1 MKGDP
6 ARVAFHVQS
15 ALRHVEKMNR
25 SSHAPQP
32 LFSSN
37 KRSVYLNWTGLSG
50 WKLIPFSVAVLVMI
64 PLAVVLFSFFTP
76 SDDIWQHLVNT
87 LLGRLL
93 LNTFWLSLGVLGGT
107 ALLGISLA
115 WLCATCD
122 FPLRKFFNWA
132 LMLPMAIPA
141 YVTAFVAIGLLDFSG
156 PVQTNLRSWFGEDLS
171 IPEIRSTGGVVLVMT
186 LALYPYV
193 YLLARNAFLSQG
205 RRAMEAVQSLGHG
218 RWRGF
223 FRVALPMGR
232 PWIFGGLML
241 VLMETLADFGTVSIF
256 NYDTFA
262 TAIYKAWFGFFSLSS
277 ASQLASLLILIVF
290 VLLWVEQKLTA
301 RTRYTQVEK
310 CSARGDRIALRP
322 LTGWLVCA
330 YASAVFL
337 TAFVIP
343 VTQLSVWTMQVF
355 ENDFDV
361 RYFSFLSHSLF
372 LGGMGALLTVGT
384 ALLLVYAHRLHGSPF
399 NRLMVRIATL
409 GYALPGTVLAVGLFI
424 PLAWLD
430 NKLIALGKAWFSWDL
445 GLILNGTLTAM
456 LLAYLIRFLAVAHHP
471 VQSAIKRI
479 TPSIDE
485 TSRSLRVSGFSMLRK
500 IHLPILRGG
509 LLTAATLVFVDI
521 MKEMPITLMTRPFG
535 WDTLAIRIYEMTS
548 EGEWERAAL
557 PAMVLV
563 LTGLFPIMLLTRNTR
578 EDGYGK

>member
-1 MKGDP
+1 
-6 ARVAFHVQS
+6 
-15 ALRHVEKMNR
+15 MNR
-25 SSHAPQP
+25 SSLVPQP
-32 LFSSN
+32 LLPSGRFS
-37 KRSVYLNWTGLSG
+37 KHLKWTGLSG
-50 WKLIPFSVAVLVMI
+50 WKLVPVSVALLVMI
-64 PLAVVLFSFFTP
+64 PLAVVLSSWFSP
-76 SDDIWQHLVNT
+76 SDEAWQHIVNT

-93 LNTFWLSLGVLGGT
+93 LNTFWLSLGVLAGT
-107 ALLGISLA
+107 ALLGVSLA

-122 FPLRKFFNWA
+122 FPLRRFFDWA

-156 PVQTNLRSWFGEDLS
+156 PVQTLLRRWFGEAFRL
-171 IPEIRSTGGVVLVMT
+171 PEIRSTGGVILVMI

-205 RRAMEAVQSLGHG
+205 RRAMEAARSLGLS

-262 TAIYKAWFGFFSLSS
+262 TAIYKAWFGFFSLPA

-290 VLLWVEQKLTA
+290 VLLWLEQRLTA
-301 RTRYTQVEK
+301 GTRYTQVEK
-310 CSARGDRIALRP
+310 SGGRGDRVMLRP
-322 LTGWLVCA
+322 LSGWIVCA
-330 YASAVFL
+330 YASTVFL
-337 TAFVIP
+337 AAFAIP
-343 VTQLSVWTMQVF
+343 VTQLSVWTLGVF
-355 ENDFDV
+355 QNDFSA

-372 LGGMGALLTVGT
+372 LGGFGALLTVAT
-384 ALLLVYAHRLHGSPF
+384 ALLLVYALRLHGSGL
-399 NRLMVRIATL
+399 NRIMVRIATL

-430 NKLIALGKAWFSWDL
+430 NKLIALGKTWFGWDP
-445 GLILNGTLTAM
+445 GLIFNGTLLAM
-456 LLAYLIRFLAVAHHP
+456 LLAYLVRFLAVAHHP
-471 VQSAIKRI
+471 VQSAMKRI

-485 TSRSLRVSGFSMLRK
+485 TSRSLRVSGLPMLRK
-500 IHLPILRGG
+500 VHLPILRGG
-509 LLTAATLVFVDI
+509 LFTAATLVFVDI

-557 PAMVLV
+557 PAMALV
-563 LTGLFPIMLLTRNTR
+563 LTGLFPIILLTRNSR

>member
-1 MKGDP
+1 
-6 ARVAFHVQS
+6 
-15 ALRHVEKMNR
+15 MNR
-25 SSHAPQP
+25 PSHAPQP
-32 LFSSN
+32 LIPSDRLSARFE
-37 KRSVYLNWTGLSG
+37 WTGLSG
-50 WKLIPFSVAVLVMI
+50 WGLIPFSVATLVMI
-64 PLAVVLFSFFTP
+64 PLAVVLSSFFTP
-76 SDDIWQHLVNT
+76 SDDVWQHLVNT

-93 LNTFWLSLGVLGGT
+93 LNTFWLSLGVLTGT

-115 WLCATCD
+115 WLTATCD
-122 FPLRKFFNWA
+122 FPLRKWFDWA

-156 PVQTNLRSWFGEDLS
+156 PVQTTLRRWFGDDLRF
-171 IPEIRSTGGVVLVMT
+171 PEIRSAGGVILVMI

-205 RRAMEAVQSLGHG
+205 RRAMEAAQSLGLG

-277 ASQLASLLILIVF
+277 AAQLASLLILIVF
-290 VLLWVEQKLTA
+290 VLLWMEQRLTA
-301 RTRYTQVEK
+301 GTRYTQVEK
-310 CSARGDRIALRP
+310 CSARGDRIVLRP
-322 LTGWLVCA
+322 LSGWLVFS
-330 YASAVFL
+330 YASTVFL
-337 TAFVIP
+337 AAFVIP
-343 VTQLSVWTMQVF
+343 VTQLSVWTMHVF
-355 ENDFDV
+355 ESDFGA

-372 LGGMGALLTVGT
+372 LGGIGTLLTVAT
-384 ALLLVYAHRLHGSPF
+384 ALLLVYALRLHGSPL
-399 NRLMVRIATL
+399 NRIMVRIATL
-409 GYALPGTVLAVGLFI
+409 GYALPGTVLAVGIFI

-430 NKLIALGKAWFSWDL
+430 NKLIALGKTWFGWNP
-445 GLILNGTLTAM
+445 GQILNGTLTAM

-485 TSRSLRVSGFSMLRK
+485 TSRSLRVSGISMLRK
-500 IHLPILRGG
+500 VHLPVLRGG
-509 LLTAATLVFVDI
+509 LFTAATLVFVDI

-535 WDTLAIRIYEMTS
+535 WDTLAVRIYEMTS

-563 LTGLFPIMLLTRNTR
+563 LTGLFPIILLSKKSR
-578 EDGYGK
+578 